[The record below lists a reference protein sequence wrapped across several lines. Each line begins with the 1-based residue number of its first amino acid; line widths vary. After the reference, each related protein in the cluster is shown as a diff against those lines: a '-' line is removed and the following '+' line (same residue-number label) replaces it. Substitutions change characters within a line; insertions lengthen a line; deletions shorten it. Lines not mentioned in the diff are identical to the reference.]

1 MKLNLNLS
9 LAHCYQVEF
18 YKSFDKFKF
27 YQVSNQIQKVK
38 IIMKLKIKV
47 NCSIFM
53 KLHFANKNAKLKI
66 KINMDHH

>member
-1 MKLNLNLS
+1 MKLNLNSS

-18 YKSFDKFKF
+18 YMLFDKFKF

-53 KLHFANKNAKLKI
+53 KLHFAKKMRN
-66 KINMDHH
+66 

>member
-1 MKLNLNLS
+1 MKLNLNSS

-18 YKSFDKFKF
+18 YMLFDKFKF

-53 KLHFANKNAKLKI
+53 KLHFAKKNAKLKI
-66 KINMDHH
+66 RINMDRH

>member
-18 YKSFDKFKF
+18 YKSFGKFKF
-27 YQVSNQIQKVK
+27 CQVSNQIQKVK

-47 NCSIFM
+47 NCFIFM